1 MEWNSPYD
9 IMAASPIKALAFE
22 GNNSQDGGVQ
32 SFRIHYQSVNGHIKE
47 LRYDGI
53 LAGWNNAT
61 WAAFFPH
68 KVDKHPLLRS
78 I

>member
-1 MEWNSPYD
+1 MECNSPYD

-22 GNNSQDGGVQ
+22 GNNSQDVGVQ
-32 SFRIHYQSVNGHIKE
+32 SFRIHYQSVNGHVKE

-53 LAGWNNAT
+53 LAGWNNAK
-61 WAAFFPH
+61 WAANFFSQI
-68 KVDKHPLLRS
+68 VKHPLLRS